1 MTKRAMQRYVLRTA
15 LAGSMSALSISIA
28 AATEC
33 QVFNA
38 ETNESLSGTCA
49 VDYKDDATEIS
60 LGEKTLVFKQ
70 SARQGQWAVGT
81 LDGKPA
87 VRYEINRVTYSYS
100 TLDLTLVLDQA
111 D

>member
-1 MTKRAMQRYVLRTA
+1 MTHTTARCALFAA
-15 LAGSMSALSISIA
+15 LAGSMPLLSIGVA

-33 QVFNA
+33 QFFNA
-38 ETNESLSGTCA
+38 ETNESLSGACT

-60 LGEKTLVFKQ
+60 VGGKTLIFKQ
-70 SARQGQWAVGT
+70 SARQGQWAVGS
-81 LDGKPA
+81 LEGKPA

-100 TLDLTLVLDQA
+100 TLDLTLFLDQA